1 MRVNVTFDG
10 SPGRGEVE
18 PASLVEGLSAGSVA
32 GVLPAGPVN
41 RSQATA
47 VRIAKTGEIGDRSAR
62 STGGLRPLLGPA
74 LVAAIAYVD
83 PGNVATNLTAGATSR
98 YLLVWVVVAA
108 SLVAILVQYQ
118 AAKLGVA
125 TGRSLPQLCRER
137 FPCWGNR
144 MLWLQAEMVVLATDL
159 AEFVGA
165 AIGLQLLFGMPAA
178 VSAMATATAALLLLE
193 LRRRGRTRSFE
204 LVSAAGI
211 VLIGAGLGYDLLAVG
226 HQSAPAFAGGLV
238 PHLDGAGSL
247 FLAMAIVGATIM
259 PHVVYLHSALTPG
272 RATGIDGAPQR
283 WAPLV
288 RRALRLD
295 CFIGLGC
302 ATMVNVAMIALGA
315 GLGNAT
321 AGAWTGD
328 LASAHVEL
336 AHRAGGAAALT
347 FAVALM
353 CSGVS
358 SSGVGTL
365 AGDVVMSGFMGRRIP
380 IHVRRLATMTP
391 AVLAL
396 VLGAPLTGLLVTSQ
410 VVVCL
415 GVPVALF
422 LLMFFCRDRT
432 VMGPLVNATVT
443 TRAATCIAV
452 VVAAAGCSLP
462 LLLLFSP

>member
-1 MRVNVTFDG
+1 LRVNVTFDG
-10 SPGRGEVE
+10 SPGGGEAE
-18 PASLVEGLSAGSVA
+18 PASLVEGPSSGSVA
-32 GVLPAGPVN
+32 GASLGGRVD

-47 VRIAKTGEIGDRSAR
+47 VRIVKTGEIGDRRAR

-118 AAKLGVA
+118 SAKLGVA

-137 FPCWGNR
+137 FPGWGNR
-144 MLWLQAEMVVLATDL
+144 MLWLQAEVVVLATDL

-178 VSAMATATAALLLLE
+178 VSAVPTAVAALLLLE
-193 LRRRGRTRSFE
+193 LRRKGRARSFE
-204 LVSAAGI
+204 LASAAGI
-211 VLIGAGLGYDLLAVG
+211 VLIGAGFGYDLLAVG

-238 PHLDGAGSL
+238 PRLDGSGSL
-247 FLAMAIVGATIM
+247 LLAMGIVGATIM

-272 RATGIDGAPQR
+272 RTAGIDGAPRR

-328 LASAHVEL
+328 LAAAHAEL
-336 AHRAGGAAALT
+336 AHRAGGAAALA

-358 SSGVGTL
+358 SCGVGTL
-365 AGDVVMSGFMGRRIP
+365 AGDVVMSGFLGRSIP

-396 VLGAPLTGLLVTSQ
+396 VLGAPLTGLLVISQ

-422 LLMFFCRDRT
+422 LLMFFCRDRA

-443 TRAATCIAV
+443 TRAATCVAF

-462 LLLLFSP
+462 LLLLLSP